1 MVKKLPSKQNIF
13 SQTVRVLGDPLT
25 PKWFDEPTSAASLFT
40 FFSFFAEPYDQY
52 KMIVRYNEWKH
63 ASSVRGRDNKAST
76 QTTVLHARITKHYF
90 QAYPNLLPEPYA
102 YPFSAS
108 CEA

>member
-1 MVKKLPSKQNIF
+1 MGKKLPSKQNIF
-13 SQTVRVLGDPLT
+13 SQTVWVLGDQLT

-63 ASSVRGRDNKAST
+63 ASSVRG
-76 QTTVLHARITKHYF
+76 
-90 QAYPNLLPEPYA
+90 
-102 YPFSAS
+102 
-108 CEA
+108 